1 MKPIKAKDLLELV
14 DKITPQQA
22 HQQIKKMYKELKK
35 LRKDEKNTWQID
47 PN

>member
-14 DKITPQQA
+14 DKIAPQQA
-22 HQQIKKMYKELKK
+22 YQQIKKMYKELKK
-35 LRKDEKNTWQID
+35 LRKEEKNTWQIV